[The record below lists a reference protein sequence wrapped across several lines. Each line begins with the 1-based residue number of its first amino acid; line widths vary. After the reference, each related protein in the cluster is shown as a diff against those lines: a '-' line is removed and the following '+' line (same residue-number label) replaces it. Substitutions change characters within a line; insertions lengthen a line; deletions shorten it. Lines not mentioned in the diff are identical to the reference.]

1 MARWR
6 SWKVSKVTPP
16 VLGPARVEA
25 VMRRLLPLVLAIA
38 ALAAPSSAPTAAAAP
53 LPPARHVF
61 VIVLENHEFF
71 DTFGPGGQV
80 FAPYLNRT
88 LVPSGQLL
96 TQYYGVG
103 HSSADNYIAMA
114 GGQPPTPSGQDDC
127 PDDPSNGAADPYAG
141 VNTPKRVP
149 RDAQQPYNIAVG
161 DGCLYPDN
169 FPTIGDQLTAA
180 GYTWK
185 SYNQDMPSPCYKLGS
200 YNAGHPGDYRRK
212 HNPFVLYESL
222 INSGQ
227 CDANV
232 VGLPSPEELAT
243 TLSSEAPAPN
253 FTYIV
258 PNQCEDG
265 HDTCA
270 KPVPG
275 AGLDPVSGSE
285 VQLTQIDAFLQRYVP
300 PIVNSPVFQKDG
312 LLVVTFD
319 EAVENLSCCNEQPGP
334 ATDDPGNQAGIP
346 GSGGGDSGA
355 VLISPFI
362 KPGGFNT
369 TGYNHY
375 SLLRSVEDLFGLP
388 HLGYAAP
395 PDLAPF
401 GADVFTNPPAAAGGE
416 PPAPEQQ
423 QLQQQERQQQR
434 QTPVPEEAISAQ
446 SAPGPA
452 ATPSSA

>member
-1 MARWR
+1 
-6 SWKVSKVTPP
+6 
-16 VLGPARVEA
+16 
-25 VMRRLLPLVLAIA
+25 MRRLLPLLSAIA
-38 ALAAPSSAPTAAAAP
+38 AIAAPSGAMAADVP

-71 DTFGPGGQV
+71 DTFGPGGQA

-88 LVPSGQLL
+88 LVPMGQLL

-103 HSSADNYIAMA
+103 HSSADNYIAMI
-114 GGQPPTPSGQDDC
+114 GGQPPTPSGQNDC

-141 VNTPKRVP
+141 VHTPKRVP
-149 RDAQQPYNIAVG
+149 PDAQQPYNIAVG

-243 TLSSEAPAPN
+243 TLSSEATAPN

-285 VQLTQIDAFLQRYVP
+285 VQLSQIDSFLQRYVP

-369 TGYNHY
+369 NGYNHY
-375 SLLRSVEDLFGLP
+375 SLLRSVEDLFGLS
-388 HLGYAAP
+388 HLGYAGMTG
-395 PDLAPF
+395 LAPF
-401 GADVFTNPPAAAGGE
+401 GADVFTNPPAS
-416 PPAPEQQ
+416 P
-423 QLQQQERQQQR
+423 
-434 QTPVPEEAISAQ
+434 
-446 SAPGPA
+446 
-452 ATPSSA
+452 

>member
-1 MARWR
+1 MRI
-6 SWKVSKVTPP
+6 TPP
-16 VLGPARVEA
+16 VRRAPNVAAL
-25 VMRRLLPLVLAIA
+25 MRRLLPILAACA
-38 ALAAPSSAPTAAAAP
+38 ALLAAAP
-53 LPPARHVF
+53 TPAPATTVPPARNVF

-88 LVPSGQLL
+88 VVPMGQLL

-114 GGQPPTPSGQDDC
+114 SGQPPTPSGQDDC

-141 VNTPKRVP
+141 TQTPKRVP
-149 RDAQQPYNIAVG
+149 RDAQAPYNIATG
-161 DGCLYPDN
+161 DGCLSPNN
-169 FPTIGDQLTAA
+169 FLTIGDQLTNA

-185 SYNQDMPSPCYKLGS
+185 SYNEDMPSPCYKLSS

-232 VGLPSPEELAT
+232 VGLPSPDELT
-243 TLSSEAPAPN
+243 GILSSETTAPN
-253 FTYIV
+253 FTFIV

-265 HDTCA
+265 HDTCSQ
-270 KPVPG
+270 PVPG

-285 VQLTQIDAFLQRYVP
+285 VQLSQIDSFLQRYVP

-369 TGYNHY
+369 NGYHHY
-375 SLLRSVEDLFGLP
+375 FLRRSGEDLFGLP
-388 HLGYAAP
+388 HLAYAGMTG
-395 PDLAPF
+395 LAPF
-401 GADVFTNPPAAAGGE
+401 GADVFSNPPAAASTAGC
-416 PPAPEQQ
+416 
-423 QLQQQERQQQR
+423 
-434 QTPVPEEAISAQ
+434 
-446 SAPGPA
+446 
-452 ATPSSA
+452 

>member
-1 MARWR
+1 
-6 SWKVSKVTPP
+6 
-16 VLGPARVEA
+16 
-25 VMRRLLPLVLAIA
+25 MRRLLLPALLACA
-38 ALAAPSSAPTAAAAP
+38 ALSVPTAAPAATV
-53 LPPARHVF
+53 PPAHHVF

-103 HSSADNYIAMA
+103 HSSADNYIAMI

-141 VNTPKRVP
+141 VNTPRRVP
-149 RDAQQPYNIAVG
+149 PDAQEPYNIATG

-222 INSGQ
+222 INSAQ
-227 CDANV
+227 CEPNV
-232 VGLPSPEELAT
+232 VGLPTPAELAQ
-243 TLSSEAPAPN
+243 TLSSESTAPN
-253 FTYIV
+253 FSYIV

-265 HDTCA
+265 HDSCSQ
-270 KPVPG
+270 PVPG
-275 AGLDPVSGSE
+275 AGLDPVTGSE
-285 VQLTQIDAFLQRYVP
+285 VQLTQIDGFLQRYVP
-300 PIVNSPVFQKDG
+300 AIVDSPVFKKDG
-312 LLVVTFD
+312 LLVITFD

-334 ATDDPGNQAGIP
+334 ATSDPGNQAGIP

-355 VLISPFI
+355 VVISPFI
-362 KPGGFNT
+362 RAGGVNT

-375 SLLRSVEDLFGLP
+375 SLLRSVEDLFGLS
-388 HLGYAAP
+388 HLGYAAV

-401 GADVFTNPPAAAGGE
+401 GGDVYTKPP
-416 PPAPEQQ
+416 
-423 QLQQQERQQQR
+423 
-434 QTPVPEEAISAQ
+434 T
-446 SAPGPA
+446 
-452 ATPSSA
+452 